1 MSLKI
6 QTALLPQKHIS
17 FSGSLVGLAGRV
29 RSALC
34 EAPRTIDQLISELAH
49 DGDASADAPIVEHLV
64 LAVTLLYA
72 IKQAYMDDHGRLAVF
87 Q

>member
-6 QTALLPQKHIS
+6 QAALLPQKHIS

-29 RSALC
+29 RSALWK
-34 EAPRTIDQLISELAH
+34 APRTIDQLIAELARNEEAS
-49 DGDASADAPIVEHLV
+49 GDAASVEHLV

-72 IKQAYMDDHGRLAVF
+72 IGQAQMDEQDRLVGSR
-87 Q
+87 